1 MSFSLIAAWEG
12 VEKPVMPLCGRGELS
27 TEELLEWTS
36 EIIEELEEHNAWP
49 EGSDALV
56 VEEET
61 GRRWMFTDGWEE
73 ITEAEEIT

>member
-1 MSFSLIAAWEG
+1 MSFALVASREG
-12 VEKPVMPLCGRGELS
+12 VESPVMPLCGREDLS
-27 TEELLEWTS
+27 TEELLVWTS

-61 GRRWMFTDGWEE
+61 GRRWMYADGWDE
-73 ITEAEEIT
+73 IK